1 MAQEETDFYTLWPQ
15 QWMFDYQSSKAVK
28 IQHDDWFI
36 DYDHCPNVLDP
47 NSGSWR
53 HVPKSLDWQ
62 SWLQTWLL
70 MLLLHSWVN
79 YQEWGNSVSQEIV
92 DLWTW
97 KHGSAVKEW
106 CCACDHCCD
115 CLKGVTSTVTCNLIG
130 LETLL
135 TMWSIW
141 FINVLGPIEGLNE
154 LIPVQ
159 LAMYIDDGNH
169 ICECAASNCCARC
182 HLGTELLWQWMPIPE
197 IALAMNAN
205 SRYRQV
211 ASQKFGLEPPCLRK
225 KPQDPCVTGD

>member
-1 MAQEETDFYTLWPQ
+1 MAQEETDCYTLWPQ

-53 HVPKSLDWQ
+53 HVPKSMDWQ

-79 YQEWGNSVSQEIV
+79 YQEWGNSASQEIV

-115 CLKGVTSTVTCNLIG
+115 CLKGVTSTVKCNLIG
-130 LETLL
+130 FGDTVNNVVNMVHQCVGSHWGVE
-135 TMWSIW
+135 WVDPSSIG
-141 FINVLGPIEGLNE
+141 NVHGWWQPHLW
-154 LIPVQ
+154 
-159 LAMYIDDGNH
+159 M
-169 ICECAASNCCARC
+169 CC
-182 HLGTELLWQWMPIPE
+182 I
-197 IALAMNAN
+197 
-205 SRYRQV
+205 
-211 ASQKFGLEPPCLRK
+211 
-225 KPQDPCVTGD
+225 